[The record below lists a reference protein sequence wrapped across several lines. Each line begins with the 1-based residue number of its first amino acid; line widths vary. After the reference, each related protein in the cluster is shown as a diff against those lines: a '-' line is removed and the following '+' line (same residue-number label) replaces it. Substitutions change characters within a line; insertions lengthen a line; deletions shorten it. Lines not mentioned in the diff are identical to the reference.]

1 MKDNNNVDLM
11 IGDIVEISGAYFKN
25 QNGYY
30 FIESDRGN
38 ALTLRKIGKTG
49 KLLKSGNTVEFF
61 PLTSFCSDPVKNR
74 EAKKHNSEFA
84 RIEKTEKVPFCGV
97 AEYFRDQ
104 ITKTEKYI
112 EREEMYNNHGDLDS
126 RKEELKQLQAVYS
139 RFADVDIPEEKK
151 PEKGIKFYYN
161 GIKVDGGQL
170 KKCNYYYDSKTK
182 NVIIYAD
189 GYGST
194 LPREYFCVKNN
205 TDFYTDYFEKDRATL
220 TPDHPLYKFA
230 LYAAYKEAARF
241 KHSTN
246 QIPEQENPG
255 QPTAADLAAVAEMNT
270 AAENARCEAERQA
283 EIEEREKYLRERAEG
298 RRYIEQ
304 MQEQHPIRDGEPVV
318 VIPYSE
324 YPGFYSWTEAK
335 THTKFICTVNDDGTR
350 TTRKEEQKPEPLTL
364 SISAA
369 DEIFKHFDSL
379 VFSESG
385 YYKTDFIIKYTDENG
400 DPATYEGRYDIGD
413 QDGGIVEHVKSF
425 GEYKNDENIIKT
437 AEYLRRYTVA
447 GCVVSVTF
455 APWAAD
461 YIKRRKE
468 AQQERAKNE
477 ADDVKAKLQILTDEQ
492 LKMAVYL
499 IPNDGKDKN
508 KENCA
513 RIFLQELMNRD
524 EKSALQVFKNWKE
537 GNIPDDCKF

>member
-1 MKDNNNVDLM
+1 MKDSNNIDLM

-30 FIESDRGN
+30 FIERDDGN

-61 PLTSFCSDPVKNR
+61 PLKSFCSDPVKNR
-74 EAKKHNSEFA
+74 EAKKHNAEFA

-104 ITKTEKYI
+104 ITEKEKYI
-112 EREEMYNNHGDLDS
+112 KREEIYNYRGDLDL
-126 RKEELKQLQAVYS
+126 RKEELKKLQSVYA
-139 RFADVDIPEEKK
+139 RFADVEIPEEKK

-161 GIKVDGGQL
+161 GIKVDCGNL
-170 KKCNYYYDSKTK
+170 IKCSYYYDCSTK
-182 NVIIYAD
+182 NVNIYAD

-194 LPREYFCVKNN
+194 LPREYFCVKND
-205 TDFYTDYFEKDRATL
+205 TDLYTDYFDKDRATL

-246 QIPEQENPG
+246 QIPEQTNPG
-255 QPTAADLAAVAEMNT
+255 QPTAADLAAVADMNI
-270 AAENARCEAERQA
+270 AAENARREAERQE
-283 EIEEREKYLRERAEG
+283 EIEEREKVLKERAEG

-304 MQEQHPIRDGEPVV
+304 MQEQHPIKDGEPVII
-318 VIPYSE
+318 IPFSE

-335 THTKFICTVNDDGTR
+335 PHTKFICTVNDDGTR

-364 SISAA
+364 SLSAA
-369 DEIFKHFDSL
+369 DEIFNHFDSL
-379 VFSESG
+379 VSSESG

-437 AEYLRRYTVA
+437 AEYLRRYTVS
-447 GCVVSVTF
+447 GCVVSVSL

-477 ADDVKAKLQILTDEQ
+477 ADDVKAKLQILTDAQ
-492 LKMAVYL
+492 LEMAVYL

-524 EKSALQVFKNWKE
+524 EKAALQVFKNWKE
-537 GNIPDDCKF
+537 GTIPDDYKF

>member
-1 MKDNNNVDLM
+1 MKDSNNIELM
-11 IGDIVEISGAYFKN
+11 IGDIVEISGAYFN
-25 QNGYY
+25 TQNGYY
-30 FIESDRGN
+30 FVERDDRN
-38 ALTLRKIGKTG
+38 SLTLRKIGKTG
-49 KLLKSGNTVEFF
+49 KLLKSGHNVEFF

-74 EAKKHNSEFA
+74 EAKKHNAEFA
-84 RIEKTEKVPFCGV
+84 RIEKTEKVSFCGV
-97 AEYFRDQ
+97 AEYFREE
-104 ITKTEKYI
+104 IEKTEKYI
-112 EREEMYNNHGDLDS
+112 EREEMYNNYGDIDR
-126 RKEELKQLQAVYS
+126 RKEELKKLKSVYA
-139 RFADVDIPEEKK
+139 RFADVEIPEEKK

-182 NVIIYAD
+182 NVNIFAD

-194 LPREYFCVKNN
+194 LPREYFRVKND
-205 TDFYTDYFEKDRATL
+205 TDLYTDYFDKDRATL

-246 QIPEQENPG
+246 QIPEQDNPG
-255 QPTAADLAAVAEMNT
+255 QPTAADLAAVADMNI
-270 AAENARCEAERQA
+270 AAENARREAERQE
-283 EIEEREKYLRERAEG
+283 EIEEREKVLKERAEG

-304 MQEQHPIRDGEPVV
+304 MQEQHPIKDGEPVV

-335 THTKFICTVNDDGTR
+335 
-350 TTRKEEQKPEPLTL
+350 PLTL
-364 SISAA
+364 SLSAA

-379 VFSESG
+379 VSAESG
-385 YYKTDFIIKYTDENG
+385 YYKTDFIIKYTDENREQG
-400 DPATYEGRYDIGD
+400 TYEGRYDIGD
-413 QDGGIVEHVKSF
+413 QDGGIVEHIKSF
-425 GEYKNDENIIKT
+425 GEYENDENIIKT

-447 GCVVSVTF
+447 GCVVSVSL

-492 LKMAVYL
+492 LEMAVYL

-524 EKSALQVFKNWKE
+524 EKAALQVFKNWKE